1 MGNLCTS
8 NTKKSSIKE
17 IFSNPVDNN
26 NDAKINN
33 SKDNN
38 KNYNFLYN
46 NFFKKTSMVSSK
58 DYLKESNGNNL
69 NSNYQQ
75 SKEKFK
81 SNHEEISINKTDSK
95 IKIVS
100 QDSNVSNKPS
110 LKEID
115 IKTLNNNGIIVVKR
129 HSVFR
134 FNKDF
139 LVQENSQD
147 PYESYNLIKYL
158 GEGTF
163 GQVFLVQHKQ
173 SQDLRAL
180 KVINKYSNFITHDE
194 EEEFLKEISIL
205 KKLDHPNIIKIYE
218 YYNTERK
225 LFIVSEL
232 CTGGELFDRI
242 TEVKFFSEVVAA
254 NIMKQILSA
263 TAFCHANNIVHR
275 DLKPE
280 NILIENSEERKKDF
294 FNIKIID
301 FGTGE
306 LFKNKMLYEKTGTC
320 YYIAPEVINNCYNE
334 KCDLWSCGVIM
345 YILLCGRPPFGGE
358 TEEEIFNLIKIGKYE
373 LKGPI
378 WKEISRD
385 AIDLISKLLNMDFKS
400 RLSAK
405 EALNHTWFQ
414 NIFAAHN
421 TELIEFRKTN
431 FSNECLNEIVSN
443 IKTFTAEK
451 RLQQAAL
458 AFIVHNL
465 AKAEDIKEL
474 KKIFISFDTDGDGR
488 LTKKELIEGLS
499 KLMTKGEAILN
510 VENIMTNIDFD
521 KNGYIEYEEF
531 IRASINK
538 SKLLS
543 KENIRK
549 AFNLFDIDGSGS
561 ISKEEL
567 KQILGK
573 GHCKAVNET
582 VWTSIIKE
590 IDSNSDGLISFDEF
604 CEVMNNLVQKEI

>member
-1 MGNLCTS
+1 
-8 NTKKSSIKE
+8 
-17 IFSNPVDNN
+17 
-26 NDAKINN
+26 
-33 SKDNN
+33 
-38 KNYNFLYN
+38 
-46 NFFKKTSMVSSK
+46 
-58 DYLKESNGNNL
+58 
-69 NSNYQQ
+69 
-75 SKEKFK
+75 
-81 SNHEEISINKTDSK
+81 
-95 IKIVS
+95 
-100 QDSNVSNKPS
+100 
-110 LKEID
+110 
-115 IKTLNNNGIIVVKR
+115 
-129 HSVFR
+129 
-134 FNKDF
+134 
-139 LVQENSQD
+139 
-147 PYESYNLIKYL
+147 
-158 GEGTF
+158 
-163 GQVFLVQHKQ
+163 
-173 SQDLRAL
+173 
-180 KVINKYSNFITHDE
+180 
-194 EEEFLKEISIL
+194 
-205 KKLDHPNIIKIYE
+205 
-218 YYNTERK
+218 
-225 LFIVSEL
+225 
-232 CTGGELFDRI
+232 
-242 TEVKFFSEVVAA
+242 
-254 NIMKQILSA
+254 
-263 TAFCHANNIVHR
+263 
-275 DLKPE
+275 
-280 NILIENSEERKKDF
+280 
-294 FNIKIID
+294 
-301 FGTGE
+301 
-306 LFKNKMLYEKTGTC
+306 
-320 YYIAPEVINNCYNE
+320 
-334 KCDLWSCGVIM
+334 
-345 YILLCGRPPFGGE
+345 
-358 TEEEIFNLIKIGKYE
+358 
-373 LKGPI
+373 
-378 WKEISRD
+378 
-385 AIDLISKLLNMDFKS
+385 MDFKS